1 MERKF
6 VKTKINDF
14 LKESLINNNG
24 DLEDLSQ
31 DDINEILRG
40 YIECA
45 IWTEEERLN
54 DNNIDDEDVD
64 DMDEI
69 EKIIKMKNNF
79 NTKNIK
85 EFINDFI
92 DDNSKIEAYLD
103 IKKFIQT
110 AGDVAIQEAIDEN
123 GLFQLGMEIWLT
135 RNGHGAGFFD
145 HNYENEEVLTSSAKK
160 LKSKDLYIGDD

>member
-1 MERKF
+1 
-6 VKTKINDF
+6 
-14 LKESLINNNG
+14 
-24 DLEDLSQ
+24 
-31 DDINEILRG
+31 
-40 YIECA
+40 
-45 IWTEEERLN
+45 
-54 DNNIDDEDVD
+54 
-64 DMDEI
+64 MDEI

-160 LKSKDLYIGDD
+160 LKSKDLYIGDDGMLYFD